1 MHVYFTKAGKGRW
14 GWGVGVKGHAHR
26 YVLILPAKR
35 VFLFFGVKASLGDD
49 SSSQKKKKKKKR
61 SEHIIWANRFIVA
74 TELFPFLMKR
84 LLKNLFPGQFVPLH
98 CASLQCIVLRFFF
111 FFFFFQPVRKTVI
124 AMKRIW
130 WYIIYISSL
139 QSSEKL

>member
-49 SSSQKKKKKKKR
+49 SSSQKKKKKIR
-61 SEHIIWANRFIVA
+61 TYYLSQQIHCSNGAFSISNETSPH
-74 TELFPFLMKR
+74 E
-84 LLKNLFPGQFVPLH
+84 FVPRPI
-98 CASLQCIVLRFFF
+98 CAVALCIPTVYRFTFFF
-111 FFFFFQPVRKTVI
+111 FFSASKKNCHRHETDLVT
-124 AMKRIW
+124 
-130 WYIIYISSL
+130 YYL
-139 QSSEKL
+139 YL